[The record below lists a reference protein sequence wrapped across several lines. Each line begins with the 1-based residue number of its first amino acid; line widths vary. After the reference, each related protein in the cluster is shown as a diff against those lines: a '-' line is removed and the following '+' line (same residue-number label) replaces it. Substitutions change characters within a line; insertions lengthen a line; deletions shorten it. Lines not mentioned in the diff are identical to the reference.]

1 MTDAPKNPQ
10 QPPSGLGP
18 GGRALWRAIAKKHTL
33 DGAQRVQLTEA
44 CRAKDR
50 LDEMDRIIHG
60 KGVLELMRFRTDAFY
75 DDGDDRNINV
85 TVKFDAIIERAN
97 TTANT
102 MKQLLA
108 ALRLP
113 DGQTGARP
121 QQRGPRGAQKPTV
134 PGGAG
139 KPGKVSSLDRA
150 RERARKTS

>member
-1 MTDAPKNPQ
+1 MTETPKNPQ
-10 QPPSGLGP
+10 QPPTGLGP
-18 GGRALWRAIAKKHTL
+18 GGRALWRAIAKEHTL
-33 DGAQRVQLTEA
+33 DGVQRVQLTEA

-60 KGVLELMRFRTDAFY
+60 KGVLELMRFRTDALY
-75 DDGDDRNINV
+75 DDGDDRNITV

-113 DGQTGARP
+113 DAQTGSRP
-121 QQRGPRGAQKPTV
+121 QQRGPRGAQKPSM